1 MIQISFHLL
10 LPETFL
16 ALAPDARAYRTAATD
31 PARPTSA
38 SDPSRRTPPEP
49 QVCPAGVR
57 ARAAGIRA
65 RLAGIRTRPPPSPLA
80 RPFSGPWQ
88 ASAAARHR
96 WSPIRLPARP
106 WSRLLRCWEVAP
118 ALCLAGCCSAAVH
131 AAPCY
136 YFKVS
141 PEMCGSQAG
150 SFCI

>member
-1 MIQISFHLL
+1 MTQIPFHLL

-16 ALAPDARAYRTAATD
+16 TLAPDARAYRTAATD

-38 SDPSRRTPPEP
+38 SDPSRRAPPEP
-49 QVCPAGVR
+49 QICPAGVR

-65 RLAGIRTRPPPSPLA
+65 RPPPGPLA

-88 ASAAARHR
+88 APAAARHR
-96 WSPIRLPARP
+96 WSPVRLPARP

-118 ALCLAGCCSAAVH
+118 ALCLAGCLLQRRC
-131 AAPCY
+131 

-141 PEMCGSQAG
+141 PKTCGS
-150 SFCI
+150 